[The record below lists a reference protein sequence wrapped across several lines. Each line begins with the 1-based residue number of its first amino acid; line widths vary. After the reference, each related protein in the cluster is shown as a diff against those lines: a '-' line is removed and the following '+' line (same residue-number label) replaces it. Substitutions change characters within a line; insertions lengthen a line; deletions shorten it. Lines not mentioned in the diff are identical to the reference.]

1 MNSKSYGDLRQ
12 NLDFF
17 DYMSKYEDK
26 INNESLS
33 QILAFEALYK
43 EQPKGP
49 PFETTK
55 RSQSQQY
62 SQQIRLPQMN

>member
-62 SQQIRLPQMN
+62 S